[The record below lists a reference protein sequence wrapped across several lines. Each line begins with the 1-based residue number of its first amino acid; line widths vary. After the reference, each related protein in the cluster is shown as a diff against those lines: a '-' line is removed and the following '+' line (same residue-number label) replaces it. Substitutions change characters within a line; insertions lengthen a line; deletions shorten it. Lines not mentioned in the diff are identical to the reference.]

1 MFYEESLKMLKEKL
15 LEQIFFFLDY
25 GQCGS

>member
-25 GQCGS
+25 GKCGS